1 MTILVTSSY
10 HVMRTHL
17 SAILFRHAGENV
29 VYEIT
34 AENIFSVKG
43 IFPYRTHIG
52 KITCMLLLLAGIL

>member
-1 MTILVTSSY
+1 
-10 HVMRTHL
+10 
-17 SAILFRHAGENV
+17 LFRHADENV